1 MNAIFSYPYTF
12 LLETGEQLVN
22 LEIAYTI
29 FGEETAKE
37 TIWVCHALSGN
48 ADVLSWWPGLFGADK
63 PFDPAKYRIIC
74 ANVIGS
80 CYGSTGPSTSN
91 EPAYF
96 PIITIRDM
104 VNAHILLRKHLNI
117 QEIDILI
124 GASLG
129 GQQAVEWA
137 IEESDSIKKLI
148 LIATNARHSSFGKGF
163 NEAQRLA
170 IFADETYGRKNGGKK
185 GLAAA
190 RAIAMLSYRSYAD
203 FAIKQ
208 SDAAGE
214 IHSFR
219 AASYLQYQG
228 KKFSDRFDA
237 HSYVT
242 LTRAMDSHNC
252 CRNRTSMEQV
262 LGGIKAKTLVV
273 GINSDLLFPLEEQKE
288 IARCIPKAEFGCINS
303 VYGHDAFLIE
313 YQQLNTL
320 INDFLINGFKQY
332 KPTTL
337 KQKTNVT

>member
-1 MNAIFSYPYTF
+1 MNYIFSYPNRF
-12 LLETGEQLVN
+12 QLETGEHLYN

-29 FGEETAKE
+29 YGEESATE

-48 ADVLSWWPGLFGADK
+48 ADVLSWWSGLFGADK

-80 CYGSTGPSTSN
+80 CYGSTGPTTSY
-91 EPAYF
+91 EPADF
-96 PIITIRDM
+96 PLITIRDM
-104 VNAHILLRKHLNI
+104 VNAHILLRKHLNL
-117 QEIDILI
+117 QKIDILI

-129 GQQAVEWA
+129 GQQAIEWA
-137 IEESDSIKKLI
+137 IEENDLIKKLI
-148 LIATNARHSSFGKGF
+148 LIATNASHSSYGKGF

-185 GLAAA
+185 GLEAA

-208 SDAAGE
+208 SDTDAE
-214 IHSFR
+214 IHAYR

-242 LTRAMDSHNC
+242 LTHAMDSHNC
-252 CRNRTSMEQV
+252 CRNRTSMEQA
-262 LGGIKAKTLVV
+262 LASIKAKTLVV
-273 GINSDLLFPLEEQKE
+273 GINSDLLFPMHEQKE
-288 IARCIPKAEFGCINS
+288 IARSIPKAEFGCIHS

-313 YQQLNTL
+313 YKQLNTL
-320 INDFLINGFKQY
+320 INEFLLNGFKKY

-337 KQKTNVT
+337 KQKTNVN